1 MALLLTFALLIPTVA
16 YAAEQTGNTDITLE
30 VKGDDNSGGDNGEG
44 DNGGDNGGGGSG
56 DEGDNGSGGGGDNG
70 GGSGG
75 GGDNGGGS
83 GGGGNNGGGGGSGG
97 GGGGGGG
104 SKPTPTP
111 TPAPAPS
118 GDKTPGTDPSGDN
131 YVLVEGVHINNS
143 AVVNGY
149 INGYPD
155 KTFKTSNKL
164 TRSEF
169 AAILYRV
176 FDFDNKTITKTFTD
190 TKGNWAE
197 KEIGVLAS
205 NKVILGI
212 GNGLFDPNGV
222 LTRDQAIQMLAR
234 VVDFSK
240 YDSNTTIHSLDKHYA
255 KNMVARAINAGI
267 VGKVDDNYDVG
278 ANITRGEMVSIINNV
293 IYKQGVL
300 ANKNNIFTDV
310 NDKTDFYEDILKS
323 INGEGKQ

>member
-30 VKGDDNSGGDNGEG
+30 VKGDNNGDDNGGSGGDNGG
-44 DNGGDNGGGGSG
+44 SGGD
-56 DEGDNGSGGGGDNG
+56 DNDDNGGGDNG

-75 GGDNGGGS
+75 DNGGG
-83 GGGGNNGGGGGSGG
+83 GNNGGNNGGGGGSSGG

-104 SKPTPTP
+104 GPKPTPTP
-111 TPAPAPS
+111 TPAPVPN

-143 AVVNGY
+143 AIANGY

-190 TKGNWAE
+190 TKGIWAE

-212 GNGLFDPNGV
+212 GNGLFDPTGV

-278 ANITRGEMVSIINNV
+278 AHITRGEMVSIINNV